1 MPRQRGILNTHT
13 QQEIQMYTHLFKT
26 ANGYQVVVSTTTQP
40 VGTTTL
46 HTTKKEAKQYATT
59 LNATAWNY

>member
-1 MPRQRGILNTHT
+1 
-13 QQEIQMYTHLFKT
+13 MYSHLFKT
-26 ANGYQVVVSTTTQP
+26 ASGYQVVLSTTTQP